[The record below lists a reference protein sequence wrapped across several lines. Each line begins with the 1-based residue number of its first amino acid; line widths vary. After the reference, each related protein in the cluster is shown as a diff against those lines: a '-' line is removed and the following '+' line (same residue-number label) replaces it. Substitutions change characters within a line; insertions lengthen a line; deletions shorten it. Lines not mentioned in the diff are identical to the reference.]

1 MNFFFTRSFWGYL
14 LLGFGVL
21 IIVDYFIPIRI
32 PYSTLLWAFL
42 LIAFGIQLLMIPKNF
57 QNWHFGNDYP
67 RVKTSFSGH
76 KREDN
81 ILFGKS
87 TLDFSNLSNTDK
99 KHSFDVSVV
108 FGQGTIQ
115 INPQDPIR
123 IKASS
128 VFGNI
133 TLPDGRSV
141 SFGDKVYETESY
153 QSSPTPI
160 QMKIDVVFGEAVIE
174 EKLP

>member
-1 MNFFFTRSFWGYL
+1 MNFFFKLSFWGYL

-21 IIVDYFIPIRI
+21 IILDQFVAVKI
-32 PYSTLLWAFL
+32 PYGTMFWAFL
-42 LIAFGIQLLMIPKNF
+42 LIALGIQLLIMPKNF
-57 QNWHFGNDYP
+57 RAWHFGNDYP
-67 RVKTSFSGH
+67 RVKTNLSEN

-87 TLDFSNLSNTDK
+87 TLDYSNLSKKDK
-99 KHSFDVSVV
+99 KRVLDISVV
-108 FGQGTIQ
+108 FGQGTIL
-115 INPQDPIR
+115 INPQDPIQ

-153 QSSPTPI
+153 QASSA
-160 QMKIDVVFGEAVIE
+160 QLHMKVDVVFGEAVIE

>member
-1 MNFFFTRSFWGYL
+1 MNFFFKPFFWGYL

-21 IIVDYFIPIRI
+21 IILDQFIPNNI
-32 PYSTLLWAFL
+32 PYGTLFWAFL
-42 LIAFGIQLLMIPKNF
+42 LIALGIQLLIIPKDF
-57 QNWHFGNDYP
+57 RKCHIGTDYP
-67 RVKTSFSGH
+67 RVKTKFTED
-76 KREDN
+76 KREEN

-87 TLDFSNLSNTDK
+87 TLDYSNLSKEDK
-99 KHSFDVSVV
+99 KRVLDVSVI
-108 FGQGTIQ
+108 FGQGTIL
-115 INPQDPIR
+115 INPQDPIQ

-141 SFGDKVYETESY
+141 SFGDKVYETESF
-153 QSSPTPI
+153 QTSSAQI
-160 QMKIDVVFGEAVIE
+160 HMKVDVVFGEAVIE

>member
-1 MNFFFTRSFWGYL
+1 M
-14 LLGFGVL
+14 GFGVL
-21 IIVDYFIPIRI
+21 VLLDPFIPAKI
-32 PYSTLLWAFL
+32 PYGTIFWAFL
-42 LIAFGIQLLMIPKNF
+42 LITFGIQLLIKPKNF
-57 QNWHFGNDYP
+57 RTWYFGKNDP
-67 RVKTSFSGH
+67 RVKTNLSQN

-87 TLDFSNLSNTDK
+87 TLDYSNLSKEDK
-99 KHSFDVSVV
+99 RRVLDVTVV
-108 FGQGTIQ
+108 FGQGTIL
-115 INPQDPIR
+115 INPQDPIQ

-153 QSSPTPI
+153 QASSEQI
-160 QMKIDVVFGEAVIE
+160 HMKVDVVFGEAVIE
-174 EKLP
+174 EKLS